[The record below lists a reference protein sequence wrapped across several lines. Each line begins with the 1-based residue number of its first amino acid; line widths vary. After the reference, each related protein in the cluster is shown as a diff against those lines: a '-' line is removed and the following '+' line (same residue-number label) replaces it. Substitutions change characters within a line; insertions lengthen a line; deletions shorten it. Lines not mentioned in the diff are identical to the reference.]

1 MLGETR
7 LLRRCHQ
14 MFCYHINSYLRFLVL
29 GYTLKTLKVS

>member
-14 MFCYHINSYLRFLVL
+14 MFCYHINRYLSFLEL
-29 GYTLKTLKVS
+29 GYTLKTLKAS